1 MGNLAI
7 SSHKD
12 DFQPACSNE
21 ILLLSQLKASTA
33 FKVIFIA
40 IGWCYKLDFSSILIM
55 KGKWSS
61 VNSNQDCCLL
71 TWLPVPLLSVIL

>member
-7 SSHKD
+7 FSYKD
-12 DFQPACSNE
+12 DFQLAYSNE

-40 IGWCYKLDFSSILIM
+40 VGWCYKLDFQ
-55 KGKWSS
+55 
-61 VNSNQDCCLL
+61 VF
-71 TWLPVPLLSVIL
+71 